1 MKGKRTP
8 LWSLGSTFF
17 IVDQVGAFSLVY
29 VTAKRTRSGETRY
42 GRFEFYAHFNSEH
55 QKKIKIGSAKTHSL
69 LYNDSLL
76 KVKEMDMGVTH
87 KPCGSPLY
95 QLGKSKYK
103 REIAKS
109 DSAFISFYGS

>member
-42 GRFEFYAHFNSEH
+42 GRLEFYALGPN
-55 QKKIKIGSAKTHSL
+55 IKRRCKLAQHKKTHSL

-76 KVKEMDMGVTH
+76 KVKEMDMGVN
-87 KPCGSPLY
+87 P
-95 QLGKSKYK
+95 
-103 REIAKS
+103 
-109 DSAFISFYGS
+109 

>member
-1 MKGKRTP
+1 MEDFN
-8 LWSLGSTFF
+8 S
-17 IVDQVGAFSLVY
+17 
-29 VTAKRTRSGETRY
+29 TRSVRTSKEDENWLST
-42 GRFEFYAHFNSEH
+42 
-55 QKKIKIGSAKTHSL
+55 KKKTHSL

-103 REIAKS
+103 REIAK
-109 DSAFISFYGS
+109 

>member
-1 MKGKRTP
+1 MK
-8 LWSLGSTFF
+8 
-17 IVDQVGAFSLVY
+17 IC
-29 VTAKRTRSGETRY
+29 
-42 GRFEFYAHFNSEH
+42 
-55 QKKIKIGSAKTHSL
+55 SA

-109 DSAFISFYGS
+109 DSAFISGSLLYRSHQAHQVAKVVNHTYWKLEAHRR

>member
-1 MKGKRTP
+1 MEDFN
-8 LWSLGSTFF
+8 S
-17 IVDQVGAFSLVY
+17 
-29 VTAKRTRSGETRY
+29 TRSVRTSKEDENWLST
-42 GRFEFYAHFNSEH
+42 
-55 QKKIKIGSAKTHSL
+55 KKKTHSL